1 MKLYEY
7 QVKELFKDAGIA
19 IPKSQLI
26 HRVEQASEAFEAIGF
41 PCVIK
46 SQVLSGGRGKA
57 GLIQFVR
64 DKQKGMEEVPA
75 CSHCHKKFLPYSSKK
90 PLISHM
96 KCMLLLPLIPSA
108 DQLCPSSVRP
118 AE

>member
-7 QVKELFKDAGIA
+7 QVKELFRDAGIA
-19 IPKSQLI
+19 IPKSTLI
-26 HRVEQASEAFEAIGF
+26 HRVDQASEAFKVIGF

-64 DKQKGMEEVPA
+64 DE
-75 CSHCHKKFLPYSSKK
+75 KKEWKK
-90 PLISHM
+90 
-96 KCMLLLPLIPSA
+96 
-108 DQLCPSSVRP
+108 
-118 AE
+118 

>member
-7 QVKELFKDAGIA
+7 QVKELFRDAGIA
-19 IPKSQLI
+19 IPKSTLI
-26 HRVEQASEAFEAIGF
+26 HHVDQASEAFKAIGF

-64 DKQKGMEEVPA
+64 DETREW
-75 CSHCHKKFLPYSSKK
+75 KK
-90 PLISHM
+90 
-96 KCMLLLPLIPSA
+96 
-108 DQLCPSSVRP
+108 
-118 AE
+118 